1 MYQLYVQVS
10 YSHKLLGD
18 NEFTRDKVSALL
30 FYISTSMLPV
40 CDGLEDVVMFDLHGA
55 VEVGTGEVTVALLG
69 TLCSWFCVRMEPHVS
84 N

>member
-1 MYQLYVQVS
+1 MFLRSLCALIHLSRINELQLYK
-10 YSHKLLGD
+10 YK
-18 NEFTRDKVSALL
+18 
-30 FYISTSMLPV
+30 ITSMLPV